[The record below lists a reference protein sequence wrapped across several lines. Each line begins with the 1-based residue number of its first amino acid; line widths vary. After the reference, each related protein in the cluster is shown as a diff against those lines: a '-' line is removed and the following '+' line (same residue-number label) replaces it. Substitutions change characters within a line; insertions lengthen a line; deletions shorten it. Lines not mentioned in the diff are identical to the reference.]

1 VVLTL
6 VLGNIH
12 GKREKKR
19 RRKNMT
25 VGSLPEN
32 VKARFHLCAI
42 LSIILNILDAL
53 SGGFAP
59 QLLHSHCFVK

>member
-1 VVLTL
+1 M
-6 VLGNIH
+6 GNE
-12 GKREKKR
+12 KRKEEE
-19 RRKNMT
+19 KNMT